1 MIRYIKTFFLL
12 KSFRDFNNSEF
23 KKIKNK
29 KSDNIVLI
37 EFNSFNVIHII
48 FAYFSFFF
56 KKKNYTIKSFYSH
69 ILLTYQLNPSLN
81 QKIFRFISPLFNL
94 GFYGIYKSF
103 GVRDFIFPKITKYK
117 SKHAH
122 FKSVKY
128 RATGSINVNH
138 IIDIKD
144 LICRCFVFFSYL
156 T

>member
-69 ILLTYQLNPSLN
+69 ILLTYQLNPSLK

-94 GFYGIYKSF
+94 GFYGLIPGEAGPPAF
-103 GVRDFIFPKITKYK
+103 CPPPQP
-117 SKHAH
+117 
-122 FKSVKY
+122 SVF
-128 RATGSINVNH
+128 AVG
-138 IIDIKD
+138 
-144 LICRCFVFFSYL
+144 FAFAFAFAF
-156 T
+156 